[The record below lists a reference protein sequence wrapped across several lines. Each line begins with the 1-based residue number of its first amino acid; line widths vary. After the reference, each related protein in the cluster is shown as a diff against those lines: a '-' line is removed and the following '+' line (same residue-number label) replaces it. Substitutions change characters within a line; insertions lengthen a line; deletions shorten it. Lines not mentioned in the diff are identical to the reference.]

1 MNRHIAVWGICKKLV
16 DAMRVAAARESLG
29 IHASGEQLAA
39 GALAVVVPTPISAE
53 SRDAVARTRLQHR
66 GSPIIELTQHRR
78 AAAANGY
85 AHAQVAASASLSATA
100 RQLVHAALAASDDYA
115 VSLVGGST
123 AMQSLRAELRLG
135 ACAPSTI
142 LLLGETGTG
151 KGVAA
156 RALHQFSPRADAPF
170 ETVDCAGLAPTLIE
184 SELFGHERG
193 AFTGAYDRHVGK
205 LERAASGTLFLDEI
219 GELEVGLQTRL
230 LRALEERVFE
240 RVGGSSPLPLRAR
253 IVVATHRDLWSDV
266 ASGRFRRDLL
276 YRIDILRICVPALRE
291 RSEDIAP
298 LVDHLLVRT
307 AHRLERPVPRVADE
321 LIEVLRERQ
330 WEGNVRELANLIEA
344 LMVRTP
350 GAELAANSAGL
361 SPRASVARDA
371 AAEEH
376 SELEALLVECGGN
389 VARVARRLGKPRST
403 VRSQI
408 SQLGL
413 SRLSPRD

>member
-1 MNRHIAVWGICKKLV
+1 MDRHIAVWGICEKLV
-16 DAMRVAAARESLG
+16 DAMRVAAARESLE
-29 IHASGEQLAA
+29 IHASGEELAA
-39 GALAVVVPTPISAE
+39 EALALVVPTPTSAE
-53 SRDAVARTRLQHR
+53 SRDAVALTRLQHR
-66 GSPIIELTQHRR
+66 GAPIIELTHRRR
-78 AAAANGY
+78 AATTDGY
-85 AHAQVAASASLSATA
+85 AHAQVAAGASSSATA
-100 RQLVHAALAASDDYA
+100 RQLVRAALAASDDYA
-115 VSLVGGST
+115 VSLVGGSA
-123 AMQSLRAELRLG
+123 AMQSLRAEIRLG

-156 RALHQFSPRADAPF
+156 RALHQLSPRADAPF

-193 AFTGAYDRHVGK
+193 AFTGAYERHVGK

-230 LRALEERVFE
+230 LRAVEERVFE

-266 ASGRFRRDLL
+266 AAGRFRRDLL
-276 YRIDILRICVPALRE
+276 YRLDVLRIRVPALRE

-307 AHRLERPVPRVADE
+307 ARHLERPVPRVTAE
-321 LIEVLRERQ
+321 LIEALRERQ

-350 GAELAANSAGL
+350 GAELASNSAGL
-361 SPRASVARDA
+361 KRRASVARDA
-371 AAEEH
+371 AYDEH
-376 SELEALLVECGGN
+376 SELAALLVECGGN

-403 VRSQI
+403 VRSRI

-413 SRLSPRD
+413 SRLLPRD